1 MLLPKPP
8 KTLHHKKQKN
18 KRRKHTMSEERT
30 INDSIRDIVTD
41 EINQI
46 PAPTPC
52 EIIATHTDG
61 TVTIQTKNYGKLTH
75 TPTITP
81 HTVGDKTVLLFL
93 NQNLNERIVI

>member
-1 MLLPKPP
+1 MAEQR
-8 KTLHHKKQKN
+8 TLNDAITDIIKSH
-18 KRRKHTMSEERT
+18 
-30 INDSIRDIVTD
+30 IN
-41 EINQI
+41 EI

-75 TPTITP
+75 TPSITT